1 MPTIRLVGEV
11 DQHHRL
17 TATVP
22 PSIAPGT
29 VEVLVLLA
37 GNDEDAAGSA
47 WSAGVANEWQ
57 DELSDPR
64 EDRYT
69 LADGVPLDESR

>member
-1 MPTIRLVGEV
+1 MPTIKLVGHV
-11 DQHHRL
+11 DQQHRL

-37 GNDEDAAGSA
+37 GNDEDEAGNA
-47 WSAGVANEWQ
+47 WSAGLATEWH

-64 EDRYT
+64 EDLYT